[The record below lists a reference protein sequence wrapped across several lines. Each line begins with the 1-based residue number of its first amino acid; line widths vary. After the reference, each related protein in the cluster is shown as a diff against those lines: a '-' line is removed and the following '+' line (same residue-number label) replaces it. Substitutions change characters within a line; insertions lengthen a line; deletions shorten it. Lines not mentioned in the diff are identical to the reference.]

1 METSSRELPMLLSD
15 FAARVGAS
23 VDLVSYHVRRGLIGQ
38 KHHGRTFFYEDDVQ
52 KFLTGR
58 IGGPVRTVGKNLN
71 ISLDESYAR
80 A

>member
-1 METSSRELPMLLSD
+1 LSD

-52 KFLTGR
+52 KFLTR
-58 IGGPVRTVGKNLN
+58 PDRRTSPYRQKKSANLT
-71 ISLDESYAR
+71 
-80 A
+80 

>member
-23 VDLVSYHVRRGLIGQ
+23 VDLVYYHVRRGLIGQ

-52 KFLTGR
+52 KFLNR
-58 IGGPVRTVGKNLN
+58 PDRRTSPYRRKKSEHLT
-71 ISLDESYAR
+71 
-80 A
+80 